1 MTKRRTEKF
10 LSQRLVLFLPHI
22 LWPDNIAFF
31 GQPRRAFTMA
41 IVLVLDIFFLIKE
54 LYLSNIKKRKP
65 PIFGFFF
72 LN

>member
-41 IVLVLDIFFLIKE
+41 IVLVLDIFFF
-54 LYLSNIKKRKP
+54 N
-65 PIFGFFF
+65 
-72 LN
+72 

>member
-10 LSQRLVLFLPHI
+10 LSQRLVLFLSHI

-41 IVLVLDIFFLIKE
+41 IALVLDT
-54 LYLSNIKKRKP
+54 
-65 PIFGFFF
+65 FFF
-72 LN
+72 FFNLRIVFI